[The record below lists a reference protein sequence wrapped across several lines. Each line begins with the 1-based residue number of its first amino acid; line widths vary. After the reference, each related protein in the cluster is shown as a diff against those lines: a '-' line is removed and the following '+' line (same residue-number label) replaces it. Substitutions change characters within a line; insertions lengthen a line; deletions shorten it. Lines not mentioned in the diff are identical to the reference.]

1 MNLKLR
7 CLMLLSIFYVFN
19 SYAQQD
25 YPTNRQVEQRLKQ
38 MAASGNAKLI
48 SLTKTEGG
56 QDIWA
61 LQLGKGDMENK
72 PAIAITGGVEGYHL
86 LSVELALKVSEKILE
101 EHSEILEETTF
112 YVFPNMSPDA
122 YAQYFSNMKY
132 ERRGNSVKVDQD
144 RDGEIS
150 EDPYEDLNNDGWISS
165 LRVES
170 PMGNHVPHQSDARVL
185 VKADETSKRD
195 ENRYMVY
202 SEGIDNDKDKK
213 FNEDPEEGI
222 AFNKSLTYKFPY
234 FQPYA
239 GDFPVSQR
247 ESRALLDYLFERW
260 NIFAFVT
267 FGPAN
272 NLSTPLKYNKS
283 EAEKRVVT
291 SMLEK
296 DVKLNEMIS
305 EIYKETIPQ
314 KAYNQD
320 NQGTNGDFFQWA
332 YFHFGRLSFSTPGW
346 WVPEV
351 KEEKAENAAKTDS
364 VSEGK
369 IKPSPETN
377 FLAWAEKKGLND
389 VFLSWTEVNHP
400 DFPNQ
405 KVEVG
410 GLKPFVMVNPPYEMT
425 DSIASNHT
433 NFIIKLAEMQPK
445 LELHNLKTEE
455 LGGGL
460 TRITVDLFN
469 NSSLPTHSELGE
481 KSRWL
486 QKLQIRFSK
495 DKKDILVGNIIKL
508 VDKLEAYEKQR
519 LSWIVK
525 GGGTA
530 TLRIG
535 APHTGFATMN
545 IKL

>member
-1 MNLKLR
+1 
-7 CLMLLSIFYVFN
+7 MLLSIFYVFN

-101 EHSEILEETTF
+101 EHSEILDETTF

-132 ERRGNSVKVDQD
+132 ERRGNSVKADQD

-150 EDPYEDLNNDGWISS
+150 EDSYEDLNNDGWISS

-170 PMGNHVPHQSDARVL
+170 PMGNHVLHQSDARVL
-185 VKADETSKRD
+185 VKADETAKRD
-195 ENRYMVY
+195 DNRYMVY
-202 SEGIDNDKDKK
+202 SEGIDNDKDKE

-234 FQPYA
+234 FEPYA

-314 KAYNQD
+314 KANNQD
-320 NQGTNGDFFQWA
+320 NQGTGGDFFQWA

-351 KEEKAENAAKTDS
+351 KDEKADNAAKTDS
-364 VSEGK
+364 VSNGK

-377 FLAWAEKKGLND
+377 FLAWAEKKGLKD
-389 VFLSWTEVNHP
+389 VFLPWTEVNHP

-433 NFIIKLAEMQPK
+433 DFIIKLAEMQPK

-469 NSSLPTHSELGE
+469 NSTLPTHSELGE

-486 QKLQIRFSK
+486 QKLQIRLSK
-495 DKKDILVGNIIKL
+495 DKKDILAGNIIKL
-508 VDKLEAYEKQR
+508 VDKLEAYEKQT

>member
-1 MNLKLR
+1 MNLKLP
-7 CLMLLSIFYVFN
+7 CLWLLSVFFVFN
-19 SYAQQD
+19 SYAQQE

-38 MAASGNAKLI
+38 MAGSGNAKLI

-72 PAIAITGGVEGYHL
+72 PAIAITGGVEGFHL
-86 LSVELALKVSEKILE
+86 LSVELALKVSENILR

-122 YAQYFSNMKY
+122 YGQYFSDMRY
-132 ERRGNSVKVDQD
+132 ERRGNSAKIDQD
-144 RDGEIS
+144 RDGELS
-150 EDPYEDLNNDGWISS
+150 EDPYEDLNKDGWISK

-170 PMGNHVPHQSDARVL
+170 PMGNYVPHQSDSRVL
-185 VKADETSKRD
+185 VKADEKIKRD
-195 ENRYMVY
+195 EKRYMLY
-202 SEGIDNDKDKK
+202 SEGIDNDKDQK

-234 FQPYA
+234 FEPYA
-239 GDFPVSQR
+239 GDFPVSQK

-272 NLSTPLKYNKS
+272 NLSTALKFNKP

-296 DVKLNEMIS
+296 DVKLNEMTS

-320 NQGTNGDFFQWA
+320 NQGTDGDFFQWA

-351 KEEKAENAAKTDS
+351 MEEKAQNAAKTDS
-364 VSEGK
+364 VSNGK
-369 IKPSPETN
+369 IKHTPETN
-377 FLAWAEKKGLND
+377 FLAWAEREGLED
-389 VFLSWTEVNHP
+389 VFLPWTEVNHP

-410 GLKPFVMVNPPYEMT
+410 GIKPFAMINPPYEMT

-433 NFIIKLAEMQPK
+433 DFIIKLAEIQPK
-445 LELHNLKTEE
+445 LELHNLKVEK
-455 LGGGL
+455 LGRGL
-460 TRITVDLFN
+460 TRVTVDLFN
-469 NSSLPTHSELGE
+469 NSPLPTHSELGG

-486 QKLQIRFSK
+486 QKLQIRLSK
-495 DKKDILVGNIIKL
+495 DKKDILAGNTIKL
-508 VDKLEAYEKQR
+508 VDKLEAYEMKT
-519 LSWIVK
+519 LSWIV

-530 TLRIG
+530 NLKIG
-535 APHTGFATMN
+535 APHTGFVKRN
-545 IKL
+545 VKL